1 MPEISRRNLIRG
13 AAVVGGAAA
22 AATVSASAAAEGA
35 NAATAPQPAGQAG
48 GPRHGDIRDIK
59 HVMILMQENRS
70 FDHYFGSLKGVQG
83 FGDKAT
89 IMLPGG
95 LPVWQQPSTAPG
107 QPVTSTQYPWPLS
120 SGTFSGTQPPSP
132 EQGAQNYGGTDHSWE
147 TQHGAWYGGF
157 MNAWQYA
164 KAGPT
169 TLGFLARNDIPFH
182 YALADAY
189 TIGDA
194 YHCSVLSATG
204 PNRTFLWS
212 GSINAGQENG
222 TFVAYNGGDELG
234 QFLPWESYPETLQA
248 AGVSWKIYQGTDNY
262 GDNGAQYFKTFADL
276 DPSQGGTAPAPGTS
290 VYYDNGLATV
300 PEPLD
305 PENFNGDNLANA
317 IKADVLAGKLA
328 QVTWVVTNQQ
338 YSEHPDGAPT
348 DGAYYIGK
356 VLKALAADPDVF
368 NSTLVIIDFDEN
380 DGQFDHVPPPVPPA
394 GTPDEYYTETGSA
407 EIPPIPL
414 PTGLGFRVPLLL
426 VSPWTRGGWVTSEV
440 SDHTSVI
447 QFLEKWTTAI
457 GQPAHC
463 QNISAWRRSVCGDL
477 TSAFDFKHPV
487 FGLPGLP
494 FVSAPVG
501 EAHEYHPVPASDVMP
516 AQETGTKPA
525 RALPYQPNASLT
537 GFTTANGTT
546 TADLALSN
554 SGHFAGQ
561 SAHFSVYDNT
571 LPTTPSVASYPV
583 GFPGQYTVAPSAR
596 AVETVAAAGPVSPA
610 GAYDITVIGPNR
622 FLRRFTGNVKTAG
635 ATAAVEANYFA
646 AGFAPLPLLTLT
658 LTNGGE
664 SAVTFTVRAD
674 NYSHAPAQTYHV
686 PAGKFLIHE
695 IDPVR
700 TASGWYDVTVTVS
713 SDSTW
718 SQRFTGH
725 LENGQPSITG

>member
-22 AATVSASAAAEGA
+22 VSISAAAEGA
-35 NAATAPQPAGQAG
+35 NAAVQQDG
-48 GPRHGDIRDIK
+48 GTTSSGPLHGDIRDIK
-59 HVMILMQENRS
+59 HVVILMQENRS

-89 IMLPGG
+89 IQLPGG
-95 LPVWQQPSTAPG
+95 LPVWRQPATAPG
-107 QPVTSTQYPWPLS
+107 LPVTSTQFPWPLS
-120 SGTFSGTQPPSP
+120 SGKFTGTQPPSP

-204 PNRTFLWS
+204 PNRTMLWS
-212 GSINAGQENG
+212 GSINAGEQDG

-234 QFLPWESYPETLQA
+234 DFLPWESYPQTLQD
-248 AGVSWKIYQGTDNY
+248 AGLTWKIYQGTDNY

-276 DPSQGGTAPAPGTS
+276 DPSQGGTAPAPGTN

-300 PEPLD
+300 PEPLNY
-305 PENFNGDNLANA
+305 ETFNGDNLANA
-317 IKADVLAGKLA
+317 IKADVQAGKLA
-328 QVTWVVTNQQ
+328 QVSWVVTNQQ

-348 DGAYYIGK
+348 DGAYYVGK
-356 VLKALAADPDVF
+356 VLQALASDPDTF
-368 NSTLVIIDFDEN
+368 NSTLVIIDYDEN

-394 GTPDEYYTETGSA
+394 GTADEFYTETGSSA
-407 EIPPIPL
+407 IPAIPL
-414 PTGLGFRVPLLL
+414 PTGLGFRVPLML
-426 VSPWTRGGWVTSEV
+426 VSPWSRGGWVTSEV
-440 SDHTSVI
+440 FDHTSVI
-447 QFLEKWTTAI
+447 QFLESWTTAL
-457 GQPAHC
+457 GKPARC
-463 QNISAWRRSVCGDL
+463 PNISAWRRSVCGDL
-477 TSAFDFKHPV
+477 TSALDFKQPV
-487 FGLPGLP
+487 YGLPSLP
-494 FVSAPVG
+494 FVTAPVG
-501 EAHEYHPVPASDVMP
+501 EAHEYTPVPASDVMP
-516 AQETGTKPA
+516 VQESGTKPA
-525 RALPYQPNASLT
+525 RALPYQPNANLT
-537 GFTTANGTT
+537 GFATANGKS
-546 TADLALSN
+546 AANLALSN
-554 SGHFAGQ
+554 SGQFTGR

-571 LPTTPSVASYPV
+571 LAAPPALASYPA
-583 GFPGQYTVAPSAR
+583 GFPGQYTVAPSAKR
-596 AVETVAAAGPVSPA
+596 VETVAATGPVSST

-622 FLRRFTGNVKTAG
+622 FLRRFAGNANTAG
-635 ATAAVEANYFA
+635 ANAQVEASYFA
-646 AGFAPLPLLTLT
+646 AGFAPTPLLTLT
-658 LTNGGE
+658 LTNDGK
-664 SAVTFTVRAD
+664 SAVTFTVTSN

-686 PAGKFLIHE
+686 PAGKFLSHQ
-695 IDPVR
+695 IDPIR

-713 SDSTW
+713 SDSSW